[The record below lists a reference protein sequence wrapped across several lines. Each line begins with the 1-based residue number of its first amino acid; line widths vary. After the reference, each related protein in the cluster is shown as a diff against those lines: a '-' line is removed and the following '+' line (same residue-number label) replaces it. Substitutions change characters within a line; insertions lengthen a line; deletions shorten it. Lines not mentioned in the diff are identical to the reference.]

1 MVAPKPYVVVDG
13 TPGLSDRKTPAM
25 DEQLEI
31 KEGRILEFKKR
42 EYLAQHI
49 ILSTTSVHLGA
60 KIKQLNTAEAMWKI
74 VKVDATTKST
84 LYLLD
89 AEDQLST
96 MKIHENKDLKS
107 YLAELKA
114 HSQTMVQHRNNLT
127 QMGSTLS
134 ETQFNTIIMSSLP
147 ESYQPSLQTITATE
161 RVNKLAGGQS
171 SGIKSDDLMAFLIEE
186 AQHRLI
192 NEQRGKNAKL
202 ALAAYSKSSGKIKSA
217 KKDKSDKPKSGLEC
231 DNRKWKGHVTE
242 DCFAKGGGKEGQ
254 APWQNNGKQKEAATI
269 VEAKDDEEEMFAFTC
284 TSNYTDIAAA
294 TPALK
299 SSFGTC
305 INSRASNNYS
315 PDWTKFSNY
324 QEINKDIS
332 TADGHFVKAI
342 GMGDLHL
349 ELPNGSKTMKVTFKD
364 AIHSPSMAFTL
375 LSIGKLNTSG
385 HKVTFHKQMCT
396 IQDSKGSTIV
406 QIPHLQG
413 LYKVIMDNKDKPT
426 LQANAAAG
434 KMTISEAHH
443 KLGHISSVV
452 IKHTVSKGF
461 ITGITLDNN
470 SKPEFC
476 DACAKVKSAHKPF
489 PQESDT

>member
-1 MVAPKPYVVVDG
+1 
-13 TPGLSDRKTPAM
+13 
-25 DEQLEI
+25 
-31 KEGRILEFKKR
+31 
-42 EYLAQHI
+42 
-49 ILSTTSVHLGA
+49 
-60 KIKQLNTAEAMWKI
+60 
-74 VKVDATTKST
+74 
-84 LYLLD
+84 
-89 AEDQLST
+89 
-96 MKIHENKDLKS
+96 
-107 YLAELKA
+107 
-114 HSQTMVQHRNNLT
+114 
-127 QMGSTLS
+127 
-134 ETQFNTIIMSSLP
+134 MSSLP
-147 ESYQPSLQTITATE
+147 ESYRPSLQTIMAAE

-171 SGIKSDDLMAFLIEE
+171 SGIKSNNLMAFLIEE

-192 NEQRGKNAKL
+192 NEQRGKNAEL

-217 KKDKSDKPKSGLEC
+217 KKDKSDKPKSDLEC
-231 DNRKWKGHVTE
+231 DNCKQKGHVTE

-254 APWQNNGKQKEAATI
+254 ALWQNKGKQKEAATI

-284 TSNYTDIAAA
+284 TSDYTDIAAA
-294 TPALK
+294 TPVLK

-305 INSRASNNYS
+305 IDSGASNNYS
-315 PDWTKFSNY
+315 PDQTKFSNY
-324 QEINKDIS
+324 QEIDKDIS
-332 TADGHFVKAI
+332 TADGHVVKAI

-375 LSIGKLNTSG
+375 LSIGKLDTSG
-385 HKVTFHKQMCT
+385 HKVTLQKQMCT

-443 KLGHISSVV
+443 KLGHISSVA
-452 IKHTVSKGF
+452 IKHAVSKGF

-476 DACAKVKSAHKPF
+476 DACAKAKSVHKPF
-489 PQESDT
+489 PQESDTRAEKYGDRVHWDLWGPAAVKSINGNHYLAARIDDATHETKLYFQEKKSQTFESYKKDEAYIETQTGNQITVVRSDRGGEFQTKKFTDYQDMHGTV